1 MRPHHRRHPQ
11 LKKFLTGFNAKNLV
25 PHRGARRAGAARR
38 RARAARG
45 AETGNLGSIG
55 RSDVLTSA
63 AALRIARVAMSRHP
77 VRHTHNISHT
87 ESKYK
92 QYIWPIGNTSKETQ
106 AQWPKRM
113 LCVGHP
119 IFSRRS
125 ALAWFASTCTL
136 TLPHPAL
143 FSIWNVQSDFHTG
156 KYATKKEAEAAFE
169 STIRFGLQISDLK
182 DFISPDWVEEED
194 EGGEEE
200 GEEEDEEV
208 EEEEEDVEEEE
219 EEEEEEE
226 DEEEE
231 EEDEEEEEEDG
242 EAQRQQ
248 EHQQFQE
255 RLQRMLSAQR
265 MSGKIATETYRAV
278 YKATVGCERG

>member
-1 MRPHHRRHPQ
+1 
-11 LKKFLTGFNAKNLV
+11 
-25 PHRGARRAGAARR
+25 
-38 RARAARG
+38 
-45 AETGNLGSIG
+45 
-55 RSDVLTSA
+55 
-63 AALRIARVAMSRHP
+63 
-77 VRHTHNISHT
+77 
-87 ESKYK
+87 
-92 QYIWPIGNTSKETQ
+92 
-106 AQWPKRM
+106 
-113 LCVGHP
+113 
-119 IFSRRS
+119 
-125 ALAWFASTCTL
+125 
-136 TLPHPAL
+136 
-143 FSIWNVQSDFHTG
+143 VQSDFHTG

-182 DFISPDWVEEED
+182 DFISPDW
-194 EGGEEE
+194 
-200 GEEEDEEV
+200 
-208 EEEEEDVEEEE
+208 
-219 EEEEEEE
+219 EEEE

>member
-1 MRPHHRRHPQ
+1 MREWVRSTAGKGATVGYTHLGSSVLPRLPGSPAAPARGRFAPPPPPPPAAEEI
-11 LKKFLTGFNAKNLV
+11 FDGFYAKNLV
-25 PHRGARRAGAARR
+25 PHRGPGAGAGGDGKFRVLGARRVDLGVYWAQRR
-38 RARAARG
+38 
-45 AETGNLGSIG
+45 
-55 RSDVLTSA
+55 DVLTSA

-169 STIRFGLQISDLK
+169 STIQLDL
-182 DFISPDWVEEED
+182 F
-194 EGGEEE
+194 
-200 GEEEDEEV
+200 
-208 EEEEEDVEEEE
+208 
-219 EEEEEEE
+219 
-226 DEEEE
+226 
-231 EEDEEEEEEDG
+231 
-242 EAQRQQ
+242 
-248 EHQQFQE
+248 
-255 RLQRMLSAQR
+255 
-265 MSGKIATETYRAV
+265 MSYF
-278 YKATVGCERG
+278 